1 LIKNTDHFI
10 LLDEVQFIRHGWIE
24 RNRMLKE
31 NDSWL
36 YIQVPVKKNQGRS
49 TLIKNIEVNNFL
61 PWKEKI
67 FSQIR
72 HYKKI
77 APNFSGVF
85 SLMQGILDEEYKG
98 ITTLNKVALEGV
110 CQHLGFFPKVSV
122 FSQMGLEI
130 ENPEAP
136 DEWALNICKALGN
149 VTEYWNPPGGKSF
162 FDQTKYEKEDIQLV
176 FQKINLSS
184 YDQKREEFIP
194 GLSILDVLMFNSKE
208 KVLEMLNEYELE

>member
-1 LIKNTDHFI
+1 
-10 LLDEVQFIRHGWIE
+10 
-24 RNRMLKE
+24 
-31 NDSWL
+31 
-36 YIQVPVKKNQGRS
+36 
-49 TLIKNIEVNNFL
+49 
-61 PWKEKI
+61 
-67 FSQIR
+67 
-72 HYKKI
+72 
-77 APNFSGVF
+77 
-85 SLMQGILDEEYKG
+85 
-98 ITTLNKVALEGV
+98 
-110 CQHLGFFPKVSV
+110 
-122 FSQMGLEI
+122 MGLEI